1 MTTVPAGSRRGRF
14 APSPTGSLHLGNA
27 RTALCA
33 WLRARSAGDSFVMR
47 VEDIDGPRTVA
58 SAVTGNAAE
67 LRWLGLDWDEG
78 PDVGGPHAPYRQSE
92 RTDRYAR
99 ILAYLQLHDLTF
111 ECWLSRSDLREL
123 ASAPHGDIPAYG
135 PRERQLNARSAA
147 ARQAAGKRPAIRLK
161 GPETAGTDLLE
172 FTDLLAG
179 HRQFEVSTAVG
190 DIVLQRAD
198 GLWAYQLAVV
208 ADDIAMG
215 IREVVRGNDLLSSTA
230 AQLVLYHALEAPPP
244 AFLHLPLLLDESGAR
259 LSKRGGAL
267 SLQELRQAGAD
278 PARVSGLL
286 AHTLGLSRVLR
297 PLSPAE
303 LLAELPANW
312 LHLLHRDHFRLTA
325 DLLSWLQPD

>member
-1 MTTVPAGSRRGRF
+1 MPAGSRRGRF

-27 RTALCA
+27 RTALIA
-33 WLRARSAGDSFVMR
+33 WLRARSAGDTFVLR

-58 SAVTGNAAE
+58 DAVSGNAAE

-78 PDVGGPHAPYRQSE
+78 PDKGGPFTPYRQSE

-99 ILAYLQLHDLTF
+99 ILAFLQLQGLTF

-147 ARQAAGKRPAIRLK
+147 AKQAAGKQPAIRLK
-161 GPETAGTDLLE
+161 GPETAGADIVA

-179 HRQFEVSTAVG
+179 HRQFEVAAAVG

-244 AFLHLPLLLDESGAR
+244 AFLHLPLLLDANGAR

-267 SLQELRQAGAD
+267 SLAELRQAGIS
-278 PARVSGLL
+278 PARVCGLL
-286 AHTLGLSRVLR
+286 AHTLGLNSELR
-297 PLSPAE
+297 PLTPAR
-303 LLAELPANW
+303 LLAELPADW
-312 LHLLHRDHFRLTA
+312 LPLLHRDHFRLT
-325 DLLSWLQPD
+325 DSLLDWLRHD